1 MQATSNFKPEF
12 KPETVDAFRKIY
24 EDHKESICFKAKFG
38 NAVEKALAKTILVVA
53 GVDIP

>member
-1 MQATSNFKPEF
+1 MQATSNF

-38 NAVEKALAKTILVVA
+38 NAIEKAFAKTILVVS
-53 GVDIP
+53 GVDNP

>member
-1 MQATSNFKPEF
+1 MQATSNF

-24 EDHKESICFKAKFG
+24 ADHKESVCFKAKFG
-38 NAVEKALAKTILVVA
+38 NAIEKAFAKTILVVA